1 MNETRNILIGFDFG
15 VDTSQICY
23 YDRQADS
30 AVSLPVKVGTEDAS
44 FPNCISTADG
54 KTWHFGPEAEY
65 FSSQKGESF
74 VSGIYELCQSSREVM
89 VAGKSYRPGELLAV
103 LIRESLALLGLPD
116 YLRKITSFMMT
127 TPRISRTLVENVR
140 VAYEILGFEKGRAF
154 LQEYAESFYYEAF
167 SHRLDGRGRKVG
179 LFVFENMD
187 VYFRRLDV
195 DQTTRPA
202 MVSCREGKRIT
213 LPADGRQKDMAF
225 YELIQDSLGAEIYST
240 IYLVGNGFSQEWAKK
255 SVALLCK
262 AQRKVYFGNNL
273 YAKGACEAAREK
285 VEDKRLKAYLYIGG
299 DVVRY
304 NVGMEMMIN
313 GVPGYYPLIAGGGNW
328 YDSEASCEVLLDEE
342 DSIRLQI
349 GEMYSKERRTIAM
362 KLDGLPDRPPKASR
376 VRIEVSFTSGTA
388 MRVWV
393 TDPGF
398 GDLYPTS
405 GKTWEEVL
413 TEAGGKRV

>member
-15 VDTSQICY
+15 ADTSQICY
-23 YDRQADS
+23 YDRQADV

-44 FPNCISTADG
+44 FSNCVSTSDG
-54 KTWHFGPEAEY
+54 KSWHFGPEAEY

-74 VSGIYELCQSSREVM
+74 VGGIYELCQSSQEVM

-103 LIRESLALLGLPD
+103 LIRESLGLLGLQEP
-116 YLRKITSFMMT
+116 LRRITSFMMT

-140 VAYEILGFEKGRAF
+140 TAYEELGFEKGRAF
-154 LQEYAESFYYEAF
+154 LQEYAESFYYETF
-167 SHRLDGRGRKVG
+167 SHKMDGRGRKVG
-179 LFVFENMD
+179 LFVFENQD
-187 VYFRRLDV
+187 VYFRKLDV

-202 MVSCREGKRIT
+202 LVSCREGKRVT
-213 LPADGRQKDMAF
+213 LSSDSRQKDLDF
-225 YELIQDSLGAEIYST
+225 YELIQTSLGTDVYST

-304 NVGMEMMIN
+304 NVGMEMVLN
-313 GVPGYYPLIAGGGNW
+313 GVPGYYPLIVGGGNW
-328 YDSEASCEVLLDEE
+328 YDNEASCEVLLDEE
-342 DSIRLQI
+342 KSIRLQI

-362 KLDGLPDRPPKASR
+362 KLEGIPERPPKASR
-376 VRIEVSFTSGTA
+376 VRIEVGFTSGTT
-388 MRVWV
+388 MKIRV
-393 TDPGF
+393 TDLGF
-398 GDLYPTS
+398 GDLHPTS
-405 GKTWEEVL
+405 HKVWEEVL
-413 TEAGGKRV
+413 TETGGGRV